1 MEEKTLKALEF
12 NKILDSVASYASS
25 EPARAAVREIR
36 PFREP
41 KYVNELLEEVYEADK
56 IAFEYATN
64 VSFAFDNIDF
74 VLEKASV
81 MSVLTMGELLRISR
95 MLRVARSVKQTISK
109 VPDENVKR
117 LKEIANS
124 IYTDK
129 VLEEEIDNAII
140 SDTEMHDRASDA
152 LRSIRMRIKKTGDAI
167 KSKLYAYVTSPTYS
181 KYLQDNIVTVRGD
194 RYVIPVRAEC
204 KSAIPGLIHDQSASG
219 QTIYVEP
226 MAIVELNNVLK
237 THILEEQA
245 EIERILRAFTL
256 KVSINVEQIKESFEK
271 IVRLDVIFAKAY
283 YANAT
288 KSVKPI
294 VNDNGIIR
302 IERGRHPLIAP
313 EKVVPTDVRL
323 GKDFDLLF
331 ITGPNTGGKTVSL
344 KLVGLLSAMCASG
357 LYVPARE
364 AELSLF
370 DDIYCDIGD
379 EQSIEQNLS
388 TFSSH
393 IANIV
398 KIVDRL
404 SPKVLV
410 LLDELGAGTDPT
422 EGASLAMSI
431 SAYIKESGAKA
442 IITTHYNELKE
453 YAVVTDRCENA
464 SMDFNPITY
473 NPTYKLIVGTPGAS
487 NALLI
492 ARKLGLKESI
502 VEKAQA
508 GIQEGKLE
516 FENVLQ
522 ALEIARRNAL
532 ENEEKTLEALKTAEE
547 TQKAVEK
554 ERDRLYLQRERLNEN
569 VRKETKRLVEDAM
582 EEANEIIATLRDI
595 LDEPT
600 EQNLFK
606 ARKLRKSLEKYI
618 VLEDNEFEGFG
629 DEAEGEIKE
638 GDVVLVKAL
647 KVEGEVKEVNYQ
659 KNSAVV
665 RLGKMNS
672 NFKLDGLVKLK
683 SRKKEIKKEVKPT
696 THTLRNEA
704 FSPELM
710 LLGMTGAE
718 ALHALEAY
726 LDKAILAGVNEVR
739 IVHGYGTGKLRE
751 VVRGCLKG
759 HSAIKEYRD
768 GIYGEGERGVTIA
781 KLKR

>member
-1 MEEKTLKALEF
+1 MQDRTLKALEF
-12 NKILDSVASYASS
+12 HKILDSVASYASS
-25 EPARAAVREIR
+25 EPAREAVREIR
-36 PFREP
+36 PMRELS
-41 KYVNELLEEVYEADK
+41 YVNELLDEVYEADK

-64 VSFAFDNIDF
+64 LSFAFDNIDF

-81 MSVLTMGELLRISR
+81 MSVLTMGELLRVAR
-95 MLRVARSVKQTISK
+95 MLRVARSVKTTIGK
-109 VPDENVKR
+109 VPDES
-117 LKEIANS
+117 LKLLKSLANS

-129 VLEEEIDNAII
+129 TLEEDIDNAII
-140 SDTEMHDRASDA
+140 SDTEMHDRASDE
-152 LRSIRMRIKKTGDAI
+152 LRSIRIRIKKTGEQI
-167 KSKLYAYVTSPTYS
+167 KSKLYSYLTSPTYS

-245 EIERILRAFTL
+245 EIERILRKFTVR
-256 KVSINVEQIKESFEK
+256 VSTSVEQIKESFDK

-288 KSVKPI
+288 RSVRPI
-294 VNDNGIIR
+294 MNEKGIVR
-302 IERGRHPLIAP
+302 IERGRHPLIDKD
-313 EKVVPTDVRL
+313 KVVPTDIRV
-323 GKDFDLLF
+323 GDDFDLLF

-344 KLVGLLSAMCASG
+344 KLTGLLTIMASSG
-357 LYVPARE
+357 MYVPCRE
-364 AELSLF
+364 AELALF
-370 DDIYCDIGD
+370 DDVFCDIGD

-398 KIVDRL
+398 KIIDNI
-404 SPKVLV
+404 SPNTLV

-431 SAYIKESGAKA
+431 SSYIKESGAKA

-464 SMDFNPITY
+464 SMDFNPLTY
-473 NPTYKLIVGTPGAS
+473 NPTYRLIVGTPGAS

-502 VEKAQA
+502 IQEAQA
-508 GIQEGKLE
+508 GIQDGKLE

-522 ALEIARRNAL
+522 ALELARRNAL
-532 ENEEKTLEALKTAEE
+532 ENQERTQKALEEAEE
-547 TQKAVEK
+547 TKKAVER
-554 ERDRLYLQRERLNEN
+554 ERDRLYIQRERLNEN

-582 EEANEIIATLRDI
+582 EEANEIIETLRDI
-595 LDEPT
+595 LDEPS

-618 VLEDNEFEGFG
+618 ISEDNEFEGFG
-629 DEAEGEIKE
+629 EESEGEIKV
-638 GDVVLVKAL
+638 GDIVLVKAL
-647 KVEGEVKEVNYQ
+647 KVEGEVKEIT
-659 KNSAVV
+659 KNNVVV

-672 NFKLDGLVKLK
+672 NFKLDALVKLK
-683 SRKKEIKKEVKPT
+683 SRKKEIKKETTPT

-710 LLGMTGAE
+710 LLGMRADE
-718 ALHALEAY
+718 ASHALEAY
-726 LDKAILAGVNEVR
+726 LDKALLAGVNEVR

-751 VVRGCLKG
+751 VVRGALKK
-759 HSAIKEYRD
+759 HSQVKEYRD
-768 GIYGEGERGVTIA
+768 GIYGEGERGVTIV

>member
-1 MEEKTLKALEF
+1 MQERTLKALEF
-12 NKILDSVASYASS
+12 HKILDSVASYASS
-25 EPARAAVREIR
+25 EPAREAVRDIR
-36 PFREP
+36 PMRELS
-41 KYVNELLEEVYEADK
+41 YVNELLQEVYEADK

-64 VSFAFDNIDF
+64 LSFAFDNIDF

-81 MSVLTMGELLRISR
+81 MSVLTMGELLRVSR
-95 MLRVARSVKQTISK
+95 MLRVARSVKSTIAK
-109 VPDENVKR
+109 VPDDS
-117 LKEIANS
+117 LKLIKDLANS

-129 VLEEEIDNAII
+129 SLEEDIDNAII
-140 SDTEMHDRASDA
+140 SDTEMHDRASDD
-152 LRSIRMRIKKTGDAI
+152 LRSIRIRIKKTGEQI
-167 KSKLYAYVTSPTYS
+167 KSKLYSYLTSPTYS

-226 MAIVELNNVLK
+226 MAVVELNNVLK

-245 EIERILRAFTL
+245 EIERILRKFTVR
-256 KVSINVEQIKESFEK
+256 VSTSVDQIKESFEK

-288 KSVKPI
+288 RSVRPTVNEKGI
-294 VNDNGIIR
+294 VK
-302 IERGRHPLIAP
+302 IERGRHPLID
-313 EKVVPTDVRL
+313 KDRVVPTDIRV
-323 GKDFDLLF
+323 GDDFDILF

-344 KLVGLLSAMCASG
+344 KLVGLLTIMGASG
-357 LYVPARE
+357 LYVPARS
-364 AELSLF
+364 AELALF
-370 DDIYCDIGD
+370 DEVFCDIGD

-398 KIVDRL
+398 KIIDNL
-404 SPKVLV
+404 SENSLV

-431 SAYIKESGAKA
+431 STYIKESKAKA

-453 YAVVTDRCENA
+453 YAVVTERCENA
-464 SMDFNPITY
+464 SMDFNPVTY

-502 VEKAQA
+502 IEQAQA
-508 GIQEGKLE
+508 GIQDGKLE

-532 ENEEKTLEALKTAEE
+532 ENEEKTALALKQAEE
-547 TQKAVEK
+547 TQKAVER
-554 ERDRLYLQRERLNEN
+554 ERDRLYVQRERLNEN

-582 EEANEIIATLRDI
+582 EEANEIINTLRDI
-595 LDEPT
+595 LEEPT

-629 DEAEGEIKE
+629 EEDDSEIQV
-638 GDVVLVKAL
+638 GDTVLVKAL
-647 KVEGEVKEVNYQ
+647 KVEGEVKEIN
-659 KNSAVV
+659 KNNVVV

-672 NFKLDGLVKLK
+672 NFKLDALQKLK
-683 SRKKEIKKEVKPT
+683 GRKKETKKEVVHA

-710 LLGMTGAE
+710 LLGMRADE

-751 VVRGCLKG
+751 VVRGCLKK
-759 HSAIKEYRD
+759 HSAVKEYRD
-768 GIYGEGERGVTIA
+768 GIYGEGERGVTMV

>member
-1 MEEKTLKALEF
+1 MQERTLKALEF
-12 NKILDSVASYASS
+12 HKILDSVASYASS
-25 EPARAAVREIR
+25 EPAREAVRDIR
-36 PFREP
+36 PMRELS
-41 KYVNELLEEVYEADK
+41 YVNELLQEVYEADK

-64 VSFAFDNIDF
+64 LSFAFDNIDF

-81 MSVLTMGELLRISR
+81 MSVLTMGELLRVSR
-95 MLRVARSVKQTISK
+95 MLRVARSVKSTIAK
-109 VPDENVKR
+109 VPDDSLR
-117 LKEIANS
+117 LIKDLANS

-129 VLEEEIDNAII
+129 SLEEDIDNAII
-140 SDTEMHDRASDA
+140 SDTEMHDRASDD
-152 LRSIRMRIKKTGDAI
+152 LRSIRIRIKKTGEQI
-167 KSKLYAYVTSPTYS
+167 KSKLYSYLTSPTYS

-226 MAIVELNNVLK
+226 MAVVELNNVLK

-245 EIERILRAFTL
+245 EIERILRKFTVR
-256 KVSINVEQIKESFEK
+256 VSTSVDQIKESFEK

-288 KSVKPI
+288 RSVRPTVNEKGI
-294 VNDNGIIR
+294 VK
-302 IERGRHPLIAP
+302 IERGRHPLID
-313 EKVVPTDVRL
+313 KDRVVPTDIRV
-323 GKDFDLLF
+323 GDDFDILF

-344 KLVGLLSAMCASG
+344 KLVGLLTIMGASG
-357 LYVPARE
+357 LYVPARS
-364 AELSLF
+364 AELALF
-370 DDIYCDIGD
+370 DEVFCDIGD

-398 KIVDRL
+398 KIIDNL
-404 SPKVLV
+404 SENSLV

-431 SAYIKESGAKA
+431 STYIKESKAKA

-453 YAVVTDRCENA
+453 YAVVTERCENA
-464 SMDFNPITY
+464 SMDFNPVTY

-502 VEKAQA
+502 IEQAQA
-508 GIQEGKLE
+508 GIQDGKLE

-532 ENEEKTLEALKTAEE
+532 ENEEKTALALKQAEE
-547 TQKAVEK
+547 TQKAVER
-554 ERDRLYLQRERLNEN
+554 ERDRLYVQRERLNEN

-582 EEANEIIATLRDI
+582 EEANEIINTLRDI
-595 LDEPT
+595 LEEPT

-629 DEAEGEIKE
+629 EEDDSEIQV
-638 GDVVLVKAL
+638 GDTVLVKAL
-647 KVEGEVKEVNYQ
+647 KVEGEVKEIN
-659 KNSAVV
+659 KNNVVV

-672 NFKLDGLVKLK
+672 NFKLDALQKLK
-683 SRKKEIKKEVKPT
+683 GRKKETKKEVVHT

-710 LLGMTGAE
+710 LLGMRADE

-751 VVRGCLKG
+751 VVRGCLKK
-759 HSAIKEYRD
+759 HSAVKEYRD
-768 GIYGEGERGVTIA
+768 GIYGEGERGVTMV

>member
-1 MEEKTLKALEF
+1 MQERTLKALEF
-12 NKILDSVASYASS
+12 HKILDSVASYASS
-25 EPARAAVREIR
+25 EPAREAVRDIR
-36 PFREP
+36 PMRELS
-41 KYVNELLEEVYEADK
+41 YVNELLQEVYEADK

-64 VSFAFDNIDF
+64 LSFAFDNIDF

-81 MSVLTMGELLRISR
+81 MSVLTMGELLRVSR
-95 MLRVARSVKQTISK
+95 MLRVARSVKSTIAK
-109 VPDENVKR
+109 VPDDS
-117 LKEIANS
+117 LKLIKDLANS

-129 VLEEEIDNAII
+129 SLEEDIDNAII
-140 SDTEMHDRASDA
+140 SDTEMHDRASDD
-152 LRSIRMRIKKTGDAI
+152 LRSIRIRIKKTGEQI
-167 KSKLYAYVTSPTYS
+167 KSKLYSYLTSPTYS

-226 MAIVELNNVLK
+226 MAVVELNNVLK

-245 EIERILRAFTL
+245 EIERILRKFTVR
-256 KVSINVEQIKESFEK
+256 VSTSVDQIKESFEK

-288 KSVKPI
+288 RSVRPTVNEKGI
-294 VNDNGIIR
+294 VK
-302 IERGRHPLIAP
+302 IERGRHPLID
-313 EKVVPTDVRL
+313 KDRVVPTDIRV
-323 GKDFDLLF
+323 GDDFDILF

-344 KLVGLLSAMCASG
+344 KLVGLLTIMGASG
-357 LYVPARE
+357 LYVPARS
-364 AELSLF
+364 AELALF
-370 DDIYCDIGD
+370 DEVFCDIGD

-398 KIVDRL
+398 KIIDNL
-404 SPKVLV
+404 SENSLV

-431 SAYIKESGAKA
+431 STYIKESKAKA

-453 YAVVTDRCENA
+453 YAVVTERCENA
-464 SMDFNPITY
+464 SMDFNPVTY

-502 VEKAQA
+502 IEQAQA
-508 GIQEGKLE
+508 GIQDGKLE

-532 ENEEKTLEALKTAEE
+532 ENEEKTALALKQAEE
-547 TQKAVEK
+547 TQKAVER
-554 ERDRLYLQRERLNEN
+554 ERDRLYVQRERLNEN

-582 EEANEIIATLRDI
+582 EEANEIINTLRDI
-595 LDEPT
+595 LEEPT

-629 DEAEGEIKE
+629 EEDDSEIQV
-638 GDVVLVKAL
+638 GDTVLVKAL
-647 KVEGEVKEVNYQ
+647 KVEGEVKEIN
-659 KNSAVV
+659 KNNVVV

-672 NFKLDGLVKLK
+672 NFKLDALQKLK
-683 SRKKEIKKEVKPT
+683 GRKKETKKEVVHT

-710 LLGMTGAE
+710 LLGMRADE

-751 VVRGCLKG
+751 VARGCLKK
-759 HSAIKEYRD
+759 HSAVKEYRD
-768 GIYGEGERGVTIA
+768 GIYGEGERGVTMV

>member
-1 MEEKTLKALEF
+1 MQERTLKALEF
-12 NKILDSVASYASS
+12 HKILDSVATFASS
-25 EPARAAVREIR
+25 EPAREAVREIR
-36 PFREP
+36 PMRELS
-41 KYVNELLEEVYEADK
+41 YVNELLDEVYEADK

-64 VSFAFDNIDF
+64 LSFAFDNIDY

-81 MSVLTMGELLRISR
+81 MSVLSMGELLRVAR
-95 MLRVARSVKQTISK
+95 MLRVARSVKTTIAK
-109 VPDENVKR
+109 VPDDNVK
-117 LKEIANS
+117 LIKSLANS

-129 VLEEEIDNAII
+129 ALEEDIDNAII
-140 SDTEMHDRASDA
+140 SDTEMHDRASDE
-152 LRSIRMRIKKTGDAI
+152 LRSIRIKIKKTGEQI
-167 KSKLYAYVTSPTYS
+167 KSKLYSYLTSPTYS

-245 EIERILRAFTL
+245 EIERILRRFTVR
-256 KVSINVEQIKESFEK
+256 VSTSVEQIKESFEK

-288 KSVKPI
+288 RSVRPI
-294 VNDNGIIR
+294 MNEKGMVR
-302 IERGRHPLIAP
+302 IERGRHPLIDK
-313 EKVVPTDVRL
+313 EKVVPTDIRV
-323 GKDFDLLF
+323 GDDFDLLF

-344 KLVGLLSAMCASG
+344 KLTGLLTIMASSG
-357 LYVPARE
+357 LYVPARS
-364 AELSLF
+364 AELALF
-370 DDIYCDIGD
+370 DDVFCDIGD

-398 KIVDRL
+398 KIVDSL
-404 SPKVLV
+404 SENTLV

-431 SAYIKESGAKA
+431 SSFIKESGAKA

-473 NPTYKLIVGTPGAS
+473 NPTYRLIVGTPGAS

-502 VEKAQA
+502 VSEAEA
-508 GIQEGKLE
+508 GIQDGKVE
-516 FENVLQ
+516 FENVLH
-522 ALEIARRNAL
+522 ALEFARRNAL
-532 ENEEKTLEALKTAEE
+532 ENEEKTAKALELAEE
-547 TQKAVEK
+547 TKKAVER

-569 VRKETKRLVEDAM
+569 LRKETKRLVEDAM

-629 DEAEGEIKE
+629 EEDEGEIKV
-638 GDVVLVKAL
+638 GDVVLVKTL
-647 KVEGEVKEVNYQ
+647 KVEGEVKEIN
-659 KNSAVV
+659 KNNVVV

-672 NFKLDGLVKLK
+672 NFKLDALVKLK
-683 SRKKEIKKEVKPT
+683 SKKKEIKKEVTPT
-696 THTLRNEA
+696 KHVLRNEA
-704 FSPELM
+704 FSPELL
-710 LLGMTGAE
+710 LLGLRADEAE
-718 ALHALEAY
+718 HAVQSY
-726 LDKAILAGVNEVR
+726 LDKALLAGVNEVR

-751 VVRGCLKG
+751 VVRALLKK
-759 HSAIKEYRD
+759 HSAVKEFRD
-768 GIYGEGERGVTIA
+768 GIYGEGERGVTIV

>member
-1 MEEKTLKALEF
+1 MQERTLKALEF
-12 NKILDSVASYASS
+12 HKILDSVASYASS
-25 EPARAAVREIR
+25 EPAREAVRDIR
-36 PFREP
+36 PMRELS
-41 KYVNELLEEVYEADK
+41 YVNELLQEVYEADK

-64 VSFAFDNIDF
+64 LSFAFDNIDF

-81 MSVLTMGELLRISR
+81 MSVLTMGELLRVSR
-95 MLRVARSVKQTISK
+95 MLRVARSVKSTIAK
-109 VPDENVKR
+109 VPDDS
-117 LKEIANS
+117 LKLIKDLANS

-129 VLEEEIDNAII
+129 SLEEDIDNAII
-140 SDTEMHDRASDA
+140 SDTEMHDRASDD
-152 LRSIRMRIKKTGDAI
+152 LRSIRIRIKKTGEQI
-167 KSKLYAYVTSPTYS
+167 KSKLYSYLTSPTYS

-226 MAIVELNNVLK
+226 MAVVELNNVLK

-245 EIERILRAFTL
+245 EIERILRKFTVR
-256 KVSINVEQIKESFEK
+256 VSTSVDQIKESFEK

-288 KSVKPI
+288 RSVRPTVNEKGI
-294 VNDNGIIR
+294 VK
-302 IERGRHPLIAP
+302 IERGRHPLID
-313 EKVVPTDVRL
+313 KDRVVPTDIRV
-323 GKDFDLLF
+323 GDDFDILF

-344 KLVGLLSAMCASG
+344 KLVGLLTIMGASG
-357 LYVPARE
+357 LYVPARS
-364 AELSLF
+364 AELALF
-370 DDIYCDIGD
+370 DEVFCDIGD

-398 KIVDRL
+398 KIIDNL
-404 SPKVLV
+404 SENSLV

-431 SAYIKESGAKA
+431 STYIKESKAKA

-453 YAVVTDRCENA
+453 YAVVTERCENA
-464 SMDFNPITY
+464 SMDFNPVTY

-502 VEKAQA
+502 IEQAQA
-508 GIQEGKLE
+508 GIQDGKLE

-532 ENEEKTLEALKTAEE
+532 ENEEKTALALKQAEE
-547 TQKAVEK
+547 TQKAVER
-554 ERDRLYLQRERLNEN
+554 ERDRLYVQRERLNEN

-582 EEANEIIATLRDI
+582 EEANEIINTLRDI
-595 LDEPT
+595 LEEPT

-629 DEAEGEIKE
+629 EEDDSEIQV
-638 GDVVLVKAL
+638 GDTVLVKAL
-647 KVEGEVKEVNYQ
+647 KVEGEVKEIN
-659 KNSAVV
+659 KNNVVV

-672 NFKLDGLVKLK
+672 NFKLDALQKLK
-683 SRKKEIKKEVKPT
+683 GRKKETKKEVVHT

-710 LLGMTGAE
+710 LLGMRADE

-751 VVRGCLKG
+751 VVRGCLKK
-759 HSAIKEYRD
+759 HSAVKEYRD
-768 GIYGEGERGVTIA
+768 GIYGEGERGVTMV

>member
-1 MEEKTLKALEF
+1 MQERTLKALEF
-12 NKILDSVASYASS
+12 HKILDSVASYASS
-25 EPARAAVREIR
+25 EPAREAVRDIR
-36 PFREP
+36 PIRELS
-41 KYVNELLEEVYEADK
+41 YVNELLQEVYEADK

-64 VSFAFDNIDF
+64 LSFAFDNIDF

-81 MSVLTMGELLRISR
+81 MSVLTMGELLRVSR
-95 MLRVARSVKQTISK
+95 MLRVARSVKSTIAK
-109 VPDENVKR
+109 VPDDS
-117 LKEIANS
+117 LKLIKDLANS

-129 VLEEEIDNAII
+129 SLEEDIDNAII
-140 SDTEMHDRASDA
+140 SDTEMHDRASDD
-152 LRSIRMRIKKTGDAI
+152 LRSIRIRIKKTGEQI
-167 KSKLYAYVTSPTYS
+167 KSKLYSYLTSPTYS

-226 MAIVELNNVLK
+226 MAVVELNNVLK

-245 EIERILRAFTL
+245 EIERILRKFTVR
-256 KVSINVEQIKESFEK
+256 VSTSVDQIKESFEK

-288 KSVKPI
+288 RSVRPTVNEKGI
-294 VNDNGIIR
+294 VK
-302 IERGRHPLIAP
+302 IERGRHPLID
-313 EKVVPTDVRL
+313 KDRVVPTDIRV
-323 GKDFDLLF
+323 GDDFDILF

-344 KLVGLLSAMCASG
+344 KLVGLLTIMGASG
-357 LYVPARE
+357 LYVPARS
-364 AELSLF
+364 AELALF
-370 DDIYCDIGD
+370 DEVFCDIGD

-398 KIVDRL
+398 KIIDNL
-404 SPKVLV
+404 SENSLV

-431 SAYIKESGAKA
+431 STYIKESKAKA

-453 YAVVTDRCENA
+453 YAVVTERCENA
-464 SMDFNPITY
+464 SMDFNPVTY

-502 VEKAQA
+502 IEQAQA
-508 GIQEGKLE
+508 GIQDGKLE

-532 ENEEKTLEALKTAEE
+532 ENEEKTALALKQAEE
-547 TQKAVEK
+547 TQKAVER
-554 ERDRLYLQRERLNEN
+554 ERDRLYVQRERLNEN

-582 EEANEIIATLRDI
+582 EEANEIINTLRDI
-595 LDEPT
+595 LEEPT

-629 DEAEGEIKE
+629 EEDDSEIQV
-638 GDVVLVKAL
+638 GDTVLVKAL
-647 KVEGEVKEVNYQ
+647 KVEGEVKEIN
-659 KNSAVV
+659 KNNVVV

-672 NFKLDGLVKLK
+672 NFKLDALQKLK
-683 SRKKEIKKEVKPT
+683 GRKKETKKEVVHT

-710 LLGMTGAE
+710 LLGMRADE

-751 VVRGCLKG
+751 VVRGCLKK
-759 HSAIKEYRD
+759 HSAVKEYRD
-768 GIYGEGERGVTIA
+768 GIYGEGERGVTMV

>member
-1 MEEKTLKALEF
+1 MQERTLKALEF
-12 NKILDSVASYASS
+12 HKILDSVATYASS
-25 EPARAAVREIR
+25 EPAREAVRDIR
-36 PFREP
+36 PMRELT
-41 KYVNELLEEVYEADK
+41 YVNELLDEVAEADK

-64 VSFAFDNIDF
+64 LSFAFDNIDF

-81 MSVLTMGELLRISR
+81 MSVLTMGELLRVSR
-95 MLRVARSVKQTISK
+95 MLRVARSVKSTIAK
-109 VPDENVKR
+109 VPDDS
-117 LKEIANS
+117 LKLIKELANS

-129 VLEEEIDNAII
+129 ALEEDIDNAII
-140 SDTEMHDRASDA
+140 SDTEMHDRASDE
-152 LRSIRMRIKKTGDAI
+152 LRAIRIRIKKTGEQI
-167 KSKLYAYVTSPTYS
+167 KSKLYSYLTSPTYS

-245 EIERILRAFTL
+245 EIERILRRFTVR
-256 KVSINVEQIKESFEK
+256 VSTSVDQIKESFDK

-288 KSVKPI
+288 RSVRPTINEKGI
-294 VNDNGIIR
+294 VK
-302 IERGRHPLIAP
+302 IERGRHPLIDKD
-313 EKVVPTDVRL
+313 KVVPTDVRV
-323 GKDFDLLF
+323 GDDFDILF

-344 KLVGLLSAMCASG
+344 KLVGLLSIMGASG
-357 LYVPARE
+357 LFVPARV
-364 AELSLF
+364 AELALF
-370 DDIYCDIGD
+370 DDVFCDIGD

-398 KIVDRL
+398 NIIDNL
-404 SPKVLV
+404 SENSLV

-431 SAYIKESGAKA
+431 STYIKESKAKA

-502 VEKAQA
+502 IEQD
-508 GIQEGKLE
+508 GKLE

-532 ENEEKTLEALKTAEE
+532 ENEEKTAQALKEAEE
-547 TQKAVEK
+547 TQKAVAR

-582 EEANEIIATLRDI
+582 EEANEIIKTLRDI
-595 LDEPT
+595 LEEPT

-629 DEAEGEIKE
+629 EEDDSAIQV
-638 GDVVLVKAL
+638 GDIVLVKAL
-647 KVEGEVKEVNYQ
+647 KVEGEVKEIN
-659 KNSAVV
+659 KNNVVV

-672 NFKLDGLVKLK
+672 NFKLDALQKLK
-683 SRKKEIKKEVKPT
+683 SRKKETKKEVAPT

-710 LLGMTGAE
+710 LLGMRSDE
-718 ALHALEAY
+718 AQHALEAY
-726 LDKAILAGVNEVR
+726 LDKALLAGVNEVR

-751 VVRGCLKG
+751 VVRNCLKK
-759 HSAIKEYRD
+759 HSAIKEFRD
-768 GIYGEGERGVTIA
+768 GIYGEGERGVTIV

>member
-1 MEEKTLKALEF
+1 MQDRTLKALEF
-12 NKILDSVASYASS
+12 HKILDSVASYASS
-25 EPARAAVREIR
+25 EPAREAVREIR
-36 PFREP
+36 PMRELS
-41 KYVNELLEEVYEADK
+41 YVNELLDEVYEADK

-64 VSFAFDNIDF
+64 LSFAFDNIDF

-81 MSVLTMGELLRISR
+81 MSVLTMGELLRVAR
-95 MLRVARSVKQTISK
+95 MLRVARSVKTTIGK
-109 VPDENVKR
+109 VPDES
-117 LKEIANS
+117 LKLLKSLANS

-129 VLEEEIDNAII
+129 TLEEDIDNAII
-140 SDTEMHDRASDA
+140 SDTEMHDRASDE
-152 LRSIRMRIKKTGDAI
+152 LRSIRIRIKKTGEQI
-167 KSKLYAYVTSPTYS
+167 KSKLYSYLTSPTYS

-245 EIERILRAFTL
+245 EIERILRKFTVR
-256 KVSINVEQIKESFEK
+256 VSTSVEQIKESFDK

-288 KSVKPI
+288 RSVRPI
-294 VNDNGIIR
+294 MNEKGIVR
-302 IERGRHPLIAP
+302 IERGRHPLIDKD
-313 EKVVPTDVRL
+313 KVVPTDIRV
-323 GKDFDLLF
+323 GDDFDLLF

-344 KLVGLLSAMCASG
+344 KLTGLLTIMASSG
-357 LYVPARE
+357 MYVPCRE
-364 AELSLF
+364 AELALF
-370 DDIYCDIGD
+370 DDVFCDIGD

-398 KIVDRL
+398 KIIDNI
-404 SPKVLV
+404 SPNTLV

-431 SAYIKESGAKA
+431 SSYIKESGAKA

-464 SMDFNPITY
+464 SMDFNPLTY
-473 NPTYKLIVGTPGAS
+473 NPTYRLIVGTPGAS

-502 VEKAQA
+502 IQEAQA
-508 GIQEGKLE
+508 GIQDGKLE

-522 ALEIARRNAL
+522 ALELARRNAL
-532 ENEEKTLEALKTAEE
+532 ENQEKTQKALEEAEE
-547 TQKAVEK
+547 TKKAVER
-554 ERDRLYLQRERLNEN
+554 ERDRLYIQRERLNEN

-582 EEANEIIATLRDI
+582 EEANEIIETLRDI
-595 LDEPT
+595 LDEPS

-618 VLEDNEFEGFG
+618 ISEDNEFEGFG
-629 DEAEGEIKE
+629 EEAEGEIKV
-638 GDVVLVKAL
+638 GDIVLVKAL
-647 KVEGEVKEVNYQ
+647 KVEGEVKEIT
-659 KNSAVV
+659 KNNVVV

-672 NFKLDGLVKLK
+672 NFKLDALVKLK
-683 SRKKEIKKEVKPT
+683 SRKKEIKKETTPT

-710 LLGMTGAE
+710 LLGMRADE
-718 ALHALEAY
+718 ASHALEAY
-726 LDKAILAGVNEVR
+726 LDKALLAGVNEVR

-751 VVRGCLKG
+751 VVRGALKK
-759 HSAIKEYRD
+759 HSQVKEYRD
-768 GIYGEGERGVTIA
+768 GIYGEGERGVTIV